1 MLSNRRH
8 NDCVLSRTRVV
19 LAAKNLRFHQL
30 FKTFLVFL
38 QCRLNDT
45 TLLFADSGHQDGT
58 YIMERRLP
66 TFCLWRI

>member
-1 MLSNRRH
+1 
-8 NDCVLSRTRVV
+8 
-19 LAAKNLRFHQL
+19 L

-38 QCRLNDT
+38 QCRLNET

-66 TFCLWRI
+66 TFCLWRIWISQIRTCSQRRGNK